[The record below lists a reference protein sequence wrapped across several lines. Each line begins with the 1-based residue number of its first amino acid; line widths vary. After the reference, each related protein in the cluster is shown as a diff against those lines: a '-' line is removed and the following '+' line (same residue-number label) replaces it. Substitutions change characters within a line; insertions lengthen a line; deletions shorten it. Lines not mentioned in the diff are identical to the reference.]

1 MLLCHCTYRQ
11 ESETREKQEKIAEH
25 KRLTADRAKI
35 EADIAKVS
43 EQLAA
48 CLSYKQFLDRLVPD
62 EWKQEQAKLVRHGR
76 AGIRVWHAGIRVW
89 HADHMEMTFVSNRY
103 FAEIRSKS
111 ISCQSPK
118 SRREQRRQRDRSYTC
133 TLIGRVCI

>member
-76 AGIRVWHAGIRVW
+76 AGMRVW
-89 HADHMEMTFVSNRY
+89 HADHMEMTFASNRY

-111 ISCQSPK
+111 ISCQSPE
-118 SRREQRRQRDRSYTC
+118 SRREQRRQRDRPYTC